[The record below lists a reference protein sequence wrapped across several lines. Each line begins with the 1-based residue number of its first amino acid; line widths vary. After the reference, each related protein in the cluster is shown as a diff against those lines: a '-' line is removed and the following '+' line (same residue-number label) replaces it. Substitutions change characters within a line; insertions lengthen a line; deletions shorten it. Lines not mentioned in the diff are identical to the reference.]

1 MKFTLNE
8 AIEMTEGLNEILT
21 KEVTVKAAYW
31 LARFLEKVSSEM
43 KAMEKA
49 RMKLIEK
56 YAEKDKDGKPLFKKD
71 KDGNSLNQY
80 DISNENAEKFSKE
93 FEELKAEEFDIEFNP
108 IKIDQLGDIKLKP
121 LTLVQLAKIIVE

>member
-56 YAEKDKDGKPLFKKD
+56 YAEKDKDGKLLFRKD
-71 KDGNSLNQY
+71 KDGNTLSEYEVSSDNL
-80 DISNENAEKFSKE
+80 AKFSKE
-93 FEELKAEEFDIEFNP
+93 FEELKAEEFEIDFSP

>member
-108 IKIDQLGDIKLKP
+108 VKIDQLGDIKLKP